1 MKLFGNKKSL
11 EEQEQLIKKSL
22 EEQEQLMREKIDL
35 RHLEILAH
43 PMSSLDIEVS
53 RERSRFLRSAENV
66 VLPLYSCIEFL
77 RENNPRVN
85 SLPDLFELSSNNLLI
100 SDTPSK
106 KLIGAIAGHGIRM
119 EIDAKSEEEVVSEME
134 TNLFDI
140 YCKCRQLM
148 DVSKNFISPEQKAV
162 LQSIVDRAEGD
173 HFQEEYEKLLNPQT
187 TTREEDHKVST
198 LILPDDYLQNPE
210 FFDPSAP
217 VIGALSDKV
226 LKGGGQRFAI
236 MIECLASNSFGYIK
250 PSIGNKRLLAAR
262 LSGCKQESS
271 YSAVEWIDKKGRSV
285 SETEKVMLWLTNYLY
300 GGGKYLSGGGY
311 DRAYE
316 VLNFERHV
324 KPGQETANLK
334 NADKVL
340 RDRISLLYLNV

>member
-1 MKLFGNKKSL
+1 MKLFGKKAEELQEKLQKELKEEL
-11 EEQEQLIKKSL
+11 EEEFETQKLKALESL
-22 EEQEQLMREKIDL
+22 AIPDL
-35 RHLEILAH
+35 
-43 PMSSLDIEVS
+43 SVDTSGSEV
-53 RERSRFLRSAENV
+53 LRGAESV
-66 VLPLYSCIEFL
+66 IFPLYTCIKYL
-77 RENNPRVN
+77 RQINPQVN

-106 KLIGAIAGHGIRM
+106 KLIGAIAGHGLTLGIA
-119 EIDAKSEEEVVSEME
+119 AKSEEEVVSEME

-187 TTREEDHKVST
+187 TTREADHKVST

-236 MIECLASNSFGYIK
+236 MIECLASNSFGYIR

-285 SETEKVMLWLTNYLY
+285 SETEKVMHWLTNYLY